1 MFIFGLTVV
10 LYFIKILSGSRKIY
24 DVINGLILFKVIK
37 SELTEKIEERINSMR
52 KTLHP
57 I

>member
-1 MFIFGLTVV
+1 M
-10 LYFIKILSGSRKIY
+10 KH